1 VAAAFIKRD
10 VFSDKNS
17 CGNVKRFSL
26 PLEVRMKVLHILL
39 VSLCLLLSGGWPD
52 WTLAADDQAAG
63 QADESSGRT
72 VPSDGGDE
80 TVLPAGQ
87 LPRIQER
94 LINDEAVFQK
104 IQALQD
110 DPDIQAV
117 LSDSALM
124 EALRTGNLNAVTS
137 NPKFM
142 RLLENPAIQEIM
154 KEVR

>member
-1 VAAAFIKRD
+1 
-10 VFSDKNS
+10 
-17 CGNVKRFSL
+17 
-26 PLEVRMKVLHILL
+26 MKDFRILL
-39 VSLCLLLSGGWPD
+39 VSLGLLLAGGWTD
-52 WTLAADDQAAG
+52 WALGADDRGTGEIVESMDRFAQ
-63 QADESSGRT
+63 SSGE
-72 VPSDGGDE
+72 DE

-94 LINDEAVFQK
+94 LISDEAVFLK
-104 IQALQD
+104 IQALRD

-124 EALRTGNLNAVTS
+124 EALRAGDLNAVIS

-142 RLLENPAIQEIM
+142 RLIENPAIQEIM

>member
-1 VAAAFIKRD
+1 VDAAFIKRD
-10 VFSDKNS
+10 VFSDKNP
-17 CGNVKRFSL
+17 CGNVKRYSL
-26 PLEVRMKVLHILL
+26 PLEVLMKVFHILL
-39 VSLCLLLSGGWPD
+39 VSLGLLLAGAWTD
-52 WTLAADDQAAG
+52 WGLAAEAIESKDRFVR
-63 QADESSGRT
+63 SSG
-72 VPSDGGDE
+72 DDE

-94 LINDEAVFQK
+94 LISEEAVFQK
-104 IQALQD
+104 IRALQD

-124 EALRTGNLNAVTS
+124 EALRAGNFNALIS

>member
-1 VAAAFIKRD
+1 LLAGGWTDSMVAAEEQPS
-10 VFSDKNS
+10 VQT
-17 CGNVKRFSL
+17 V
-26 PLEVRMKVLHILL
+26 
-39 VSLCLLLSGGWPD
+39 
-52 WTLAADDQAAG
+52 
-63 QADESSGRT
+63 ESSGPGG
-72 VPSDGGDE
+72 PSHDNNE
-80 TVLPAGQ
+80 VVLPAGQ

-104 IQALQD
+104 VQALQD

-124 EALRTGNLNAVTS
+124 EALRAGNLAAVIS

-154 KEVR
+154 KEMR

>member
-1 VAAAFIKRD
+1 
-10 VFSDKNS
+10 
-17 CGNVKRFSL
+17 
-26 PLEVRMKVLHILL
+26 MKVLQIVL
-39 VSLCLLLSGGWPD
+39 VSLGLFLAGGW
-52 WTLAADDQAAG
+52 TERGLAAEVPEAG
-63 QADESSGRT
+63 DT
-72 VPSDGGDE
+72 VQPDGPSAQSNGGAE

-94 LINDEAVFQK
+94 LIKDEALFQK

-124 EALRTGNLNAVTS
+124 EALRAGNLDALIS